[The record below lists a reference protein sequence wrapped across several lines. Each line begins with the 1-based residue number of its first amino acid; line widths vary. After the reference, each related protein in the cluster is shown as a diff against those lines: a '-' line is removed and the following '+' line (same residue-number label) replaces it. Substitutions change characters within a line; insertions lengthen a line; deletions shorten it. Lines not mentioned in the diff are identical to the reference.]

1 MLWQTAARIFTPL
14 WPSMSSQL
22 RCYCGCGGVG
32 RIRLGSPR
40 MTLLSLKCKLKAC
53 IVHHEKLHTFMR
65 LYEEAGDDLNRKA
78 ILLNVRRMAREH
90 KVGKIWGPVSLNS
103 AGSLCPAPS
112 PLRAMPKGRLRF
124 SSPVPTIN
132 SEALQRARDTIYGPE
147 ITHCFQQPSNGA
159 YRNNVT
165 SAQKLALR
173 AQRRAFEEVA
183 AQNAQQATYRR
194 ALEEALVDATA
205 PKESAPAW
213 LPHPRV
219 PGAYFPGLSW
229 ERIKSSP
236 ADVVATLTGFPS
248 HDFVCRLY
256 EYLDCHGGLSDGA
269 MYRGEAL
276 RAAPPQLPPIP
287 AGSPA
292 NYWETHFI
300 PKAGGQGSGKVVKRA
315 LEGVN
320 DFFHFLYICRGHTH
334 AEAAFHFGIS
344 EASSSN
350 HFVHMAGL
358 RHLAQRP
365 QP

>member
-1 MLWQTAARIFTPL
+1 MLWQTTARIFPPL
-14 WPSMSSQL
+14 WPSMSSHL

-112 PLRAMPKGRLRF
+112 PLRATPKGRLRF

-147 ITHCFQQPSNGA
+147 ITRCFQQPSNGA

-229 ERIKSSP
+229 ERIKSFILAHPGSDEVGYLHVCL
-236 ADVVATLTGFPS
+236 AGRHGVGELQLSCKRYQGNLQLWGVLVHLFDRFFLVLLIGTQGCAT
-248 HDFVCRLY
+248 
-256 EYLDCHGGLSDGA
+256 
-269 MYRGEAL
+269 
-276 RAAPPQLPPIP
+276 
-287 AGSPA
+287 
-292 NYWETHFI
+292 
-300 PKAGGQGSGKVVKRA
+300 
-315 LEGVN
+315 
-320 DFFHFLYICRGHTH
+320 
-334 AEAAFHFGIS
+334 
-344 EASSSN
+344 
-350 HFVHMAGL
+350 
-358 RHLAQRP
+358 
-365 QP
+365 